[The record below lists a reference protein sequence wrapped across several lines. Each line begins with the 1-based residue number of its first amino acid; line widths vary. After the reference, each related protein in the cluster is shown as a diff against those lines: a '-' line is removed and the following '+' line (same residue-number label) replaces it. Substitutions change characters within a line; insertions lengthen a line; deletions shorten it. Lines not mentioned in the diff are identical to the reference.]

1 VCERKKTCDL
11 DSMTKSWLSL
21 LMMLTQNG
29 VPKIANWTSFKRE
42 GGSSRVYL
50 QPTFDVTFQDPWLNT
65 TRKLCVCVS
74 DTLFPCSIE
83 LCVFVC
89 LSHSGGPKELVCVH
103 CLDTRKTNPCAF
115 HLFSSFKNALWQL
128 PDCIEIYF
136 FLVCNAIFSGF
147 YRIAGRLSE
156 MDGWCD

>member
-1 VCERKKTCDL
+1 MRERKRVTWTPWRRV
-11 DSMTKSWLSL
+11 DSLSL
-21 LMMLTQNG
+21 NDVNAEWRAKNCQLNVFQTWGRIITCLFAAD
-29 VPKIANWTSFKRE
+29 VWRDVS
-42 GGSSRVYL
+42 GSLIKHNAKV
-50 QPTFDVTFQDPWLNT
+50 
-65 TRKLCVCVS
+65 VCVS